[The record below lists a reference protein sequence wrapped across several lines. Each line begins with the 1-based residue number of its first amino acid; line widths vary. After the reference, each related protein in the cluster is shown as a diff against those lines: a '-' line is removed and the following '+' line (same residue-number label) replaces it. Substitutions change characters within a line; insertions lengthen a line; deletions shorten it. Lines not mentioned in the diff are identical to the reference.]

1 MRGAAPTAIRT
12 HAQGRS
18 MPPDDHTTP
27 PAPPTPPAASR
38 PGTSMVHVPED
49 PRVDDALQQ
58 LRALLL
64 PGETLEA
71 HAVQR
76 RLFALVQPR
85 LVVAATSGRLISLQ
99 RKLFGGYDVADIR
112 WQDLRDASLRAGTF
126 GADLTLVALTNEDVA
141 PVEGSGVTVTFAG
154 LRKEQAQDV
163 YRICQAHEQA
173 WREKRRVRDLDELR
187 ARSGGI
193 QLGAAGPTGAGGA
206 TADDPTT
213 RLRRAKEM
221 LDGRLISDA
230 EYEAIKARIID
241 GL

>member
-1 MRGAAPTAIRT
+1 
-12 HAQGRS
+12 
-18 MPPDDHTTP
+18 MPPDDHSTP
-27 PAPPTPPAASR
+27 PAPGPRAPAPH
-38 PGTSMVHVPED
+38 PGTSLVHVPED
-49 PRVDDALQQ
+49 PRVDEAVGQ
-58 LRALLL
+58 LLALLL
-64 PGETLEA
+64 PGEVLQA
-71 HAVQR
+71 FAVQR

-85 LVVAATSGRLISLQ
+85 LVVAATSGRLISFQ
-99 RKLFGGYDVADIR
+99 RKLLGGYTVTDVR

-126 GADLTLVALTNEDVA
+126 GADLTVVALTNEDVA

-193 QLGAAGPTGAGGA
+193 QLGGAGAPSATGAP
-206 TADDPTT
+206 TVDDPTT

-221 LDGRLISDA
+221 LDGGLISDS
-230 EYEAIKARIID
+230 EFESIKARIID

>member
-1 MRGAAPTAIRT
+1 M
-12 HAQGRS
+12 
-18 MPPDDHTTP
+18 PDDHSTP
-27 PAPPTPPAASR
+27 PH
-38 PGTSMVHVPED
+38 PGTSLVHVPED
-49 PRVDDALQQ
+49 PRVDDAVRQ

-64 PGETLEA
+64 PGEVLEA
-71 HAVQR
+71 YAVQR
-76 RLFALVQPR
+76 RLFALLQPR
-85 LVVAATSGRLISLQ
+85 LVVAATSGRLISFH
-99 RKLFGGYDVADIR
+99 RKVFGGYTLADVR

-126 GADLTLVALTNEDVA
+126 GADLTVVALTNEDVA

-193 QLGAAGPTGAGGA
+193 QLGAAGAPSAAGVA
-206 TADDPTT
+206 SADDPTT

-221 LDGRLISDA
+221 LDGGLISDS
-230 EYEAIKARIID
+230 EFESIKARIID